1 MYSLTYGSCIVNGHM
16 SILIHGYI
24 INRYTPPASARITPF
39 ISNSNS
45 NALIRF
51 TGMLVS
57 ITNVLIC
64 NPSGILPSRFTISC
78 YYKLKTGNKYR
89 CNVLSV
95 LGLLSHPIPFTKS
108 SADVISTAWFFL
120 IRLLQPMEYSSL
132 HRPGKAK
139 QSR

>member
-1 MYSLTYGSCIVNGHM
+1 MYPFTVQLPYVNGYM

-64 NPSGILPSRFTISC
+64 NPSGILPSRFTIRSSSS
-78 YYKLKTGNKYR
+78 LKPGNNSRYT
-89 CNVLSV
+89 VFSV
-95 LGLLSHPIPFTKS
+95 LGLLSHPMAFTKS

-132 HRPGKAK
+132 YRPGKAK